1 MVGNISTLWLFN
13 IAMGKQSINGPWL
26 PWRTVSHNQR
36 VSQWKSP
43 FTVHGVSMDH
53 GYQGRKL
60 VCVFRKSHIKELS
73 EKTKTNLLRI
83 SEAIILCLTMSFAQ
97 FYHAHANVTITV
109 DIFKHIIIGYYCDEF
124 ARYSISEFSL
134 HITYINH
141 WATNIDHTVIILYR
155 TILLFAIIFV
165 VYCYS
170 SIVVVITMSRYDFD
184 DEM

>member
-1 MVGNISTLWLFN
+1 MLRNPRTSSNNCVIHVPSRSRVFPGFSRRFPEFADFSKIFPETTQPRLVPTTL
-13 IAMGKQSINGPWL
+13 
-26 PWRTVSHNQR
+26 VSL
-36 VSQWKSP
+36 W
-43 FTVHGVSMDH
+43 
-53 GYQGRKL
+53 
-60 VCVFRKSHIKELS
+60 
-73 EKTKTNLLRI
+73 
-83 SEAIILCLTMSFAQ
+83 
-97 FYHAHANVTITV
+97 VTITV

-155 TILLFAIIFV
+155 TILLFDIIFV

-184 DEM
+184 DEMWLVLPVGNNNMIIIICLEFMAVVRVSIQRLLYFPRFGKTPVIL

>member
-1 MVGNISTLWLFN
+1 
-13 IAMGKQSINGPWL
+13 
-26 PWRTVSHNQR
+26 
-36 VSQWKSP
+36 
-43 FTVHGVSMDH
+43 MDH

-60 VCVFRKSHIKELS
+60 VCVFRTSHIKELS
-73 EKTKTNLLRI
+73 EKTTTNLLSI

-97 FYHAHANVTITV
+97 FYHAHASVTITV

-141 WATNIDHTVIILYR
+141 WAKKIDHTVIILYR

-170 SIVVVITMSRYDFD
+170 SIVVVIQCQKIWFWWWDVARASCWKQQYYNMFGIHGGCQGEHSWTPLFSTIWEDPCDSIEFL
-184 DEM
+184 